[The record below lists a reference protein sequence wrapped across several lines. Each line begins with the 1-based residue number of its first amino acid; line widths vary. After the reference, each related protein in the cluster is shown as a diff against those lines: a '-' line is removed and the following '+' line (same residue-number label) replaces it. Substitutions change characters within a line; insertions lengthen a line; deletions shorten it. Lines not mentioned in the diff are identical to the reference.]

1 MEPSVPAVG
10 LPLSTITRTF
20 GNVYPSR
27 SGPILLAVAPMISTQ
42 KRRWTSGSLVN
53 RWMWL
58 FDTRGSVGG
67 AGGAGAGGAFWEIP
81 SAAKLRI
88 AAVIEN
94 SLIFPSRLFA
104 IKSGNSQHTPKG
116 II

>member
-20 GNVYPSR
+20 GSVYPSR

-58 FDTRGSVGG
+58 LDTRGSV
-67 AGGAGAGGAFWEIP
+67 GGAGAGGAFWEKP
-81 SAAKLRI
+81 SAAKVRI
-88 AAVIEN
+88 AAGIEN
-94 SLIFPSRLFA
+94 TLIFPPCGTHS
-104 IKSGNSQHTPKG
+104 IHQKV
-116 II
+116 